1 MFESLDLR
9 CLADPRDPRAI
20 PDAPVTPSSDQRVSP
35 STRRGLL
42 LVLQLARLFLAG
54 LVVDPAWAE
63 APSSAAAAAPLA
75 TGRFGQEV
83 ARHREVQAGLP
94 SGDVRRIVMLG
105 DGSEMQAFTAGGPA
119 RWTGDGWQPEPKAA
133 IPPAPRDL
141 DPAADVRQWAASQDG
156 WQVAATARGLLARRG
171 SDDWQP
177 LAVLDREGRQWG
189 VSDVRGVT
197 FDHQGRLW
205 FATRAGVGC
214 LEQDG
219 WRFYTGLDGLP
230 YNDFTCCAAGGDGSV
245 WFGTRRGAIRF
256 HDGQWSYRQG
266 PRWLPHDEVR
276 DISINAAG
284 DAWLA
289 TANGVGCIRREPMTL
304 REKADYYDQ
313 EIDRSLKRTPYGY
326 VSEGYLPT
334 AGDKSVVRLRDN
346 DNDGLWTAMYGAS
359 QCYAWA
365 VTKSPLSKRRATQAF
380 EALRFLQDVT
390 QGGDPSPPAGY
401 VARSILPTDGP
412 NPNEG
417 QLARDRQT
425 QARDRLW
432 KAYEPRWPRSAD
444 GRWYWKS
451 DTSSDELDG
460 HYFLYA
466 LYYDLVA
473 ETPAEKQRARET
485 VARLTDHLID
495 HHFVLLDHDG
505 RPTRW
510 ANFRPESLNYD
521 IDWAH
526 ERGLNSLSM
535 LSYLVTARHMT
546 GDERYARVAEELCE
560 KHAYHTNLLIPKFQ
574 RGIGSG
580 NQSDDEMAFMSF
592 YNLLKYT
599 PESDLRQ
606 RYLGAFYWY
615 WTLEQPE
622 RNPFFHFAY
631 AAFGQGRQIS
641 DPFGSLDISPH
652 GDWLQDSAS
661 ALRGFPLDR
670 IDWPHANSH
679 RLDLIPLPPQNS
691 NGGMG
696 LDYSRQRGYRVDGKV
711 LPVEE
716 RFFAHYN
723 TDPWHLDTNG
733 SGHELA
739 SGTVFLLPYYMG
751 RYHGFLA
758 D

>member
-1 MFESLDLR
+1 MSDRLNRRPLSASQSAHPNALR
-9 CLADPRDPRAI
+9 LAAC
-20 PDAPVTPSSDQRVSP
+20 VSDNRLARFV
-35 STRRGLL
+35 RNVLL
-42 LVLQLARLFLAG
+42 FGALVLAPDRCR
-54 LVVDPAWAE
+54 AWSDTAE
-63 APSSAAAAAPLA
+63 APVA
-75 TGRFGQEV
+75 TGVYRQEV
-83 ARHREVQAGLP
+83 ARHRETQAGLP
-94 SGDVRRIVMLG
+94 SSDVRRIL
-105 DGSEMQAFTAGGPA
+105 MQGEGHLLLAFTANGPA
-119 RWTGDGWQPEPKAA
+119 RWTGMEWKPEPAA
-133 IPPAPRDL
+133 TLPAAPRDL
-141 DPAADVRQWAASQDG
+141 EASLEVRQWTTSSDG
-156 WQVAATARGLLARRG
+156 GQVAATARGLFARRG
-171 SDDWQP
+171 TDAWQP
-177 LAVLDREGRQWG
+177 LVVLDREGRQWG

-197 FDHQGRLW
+197 FDRDGRLW
-205 FATRAGVGC
+205 FATLAGVAC
-214 LEQDG
+214 RERDE
-219 WRFYTGLDGLP
+219 WRFFTGRDGLP

-256 HDGQWSYRQG
+256 HEGQWSYRQG
-266 PRWLPHDEVR
+266 LRWLPDDEVR
-276 DISINAAG
+276 DIAVNSAG
-284 DAWLA
+284 DAMLA
-289 TANGVGCIRREPMTL
+289 TAKGVGWIQRQPMTL
-304 REKADYYDQ
+304 REKADYYDH
-313 EIDRSLKRTPYGY
+313 EIDRSLKRTAYGY
-326 VSEGYLPT
+326 VSEGSLPT

-365 VTKSPLSKRRATQAF
+365 VTHSPVSKRRATQAF

-390 QGGDPSPPAGY
+390 QGGSHSPPPGY
-401 VARSILPTDGP
+401 VARSILSTDGP
-412 NPNEG
+412 DPNDG
-417 QLARDRQT
+417 QLQRDRQT

-432 KAYEPRWPRSAD
+432 KTYEPRWPRSAD

-460 HYFLYA
+460 HYFLYG
-466 LYYDLVA
+466 LYHDLVA
-473 ETPAEKQRARET
+473 ETPAEKQRVAET

-495 HHFVLLDHDG
+495 QHFVLMDHDG

-510 ANFRPESLNYD
+510 ANFRPEALNHD

-535 LSYLVTARHMT
+535 LSYLSTAHHVT
-546 GDERYARVAEELCE
+546 GDARYERVAEELR
-560 KHAYHTNLLIPKFQ
+560 KRHAYHTNLIVPKFQ

-599 PESDLRQ
+599 PESELRQ

-631 AAFGQGRQIS
+631 AAFGRGREIS
-641 DPFGSLDISPH
+641 DPFGSLDISPQ
-652 GDWLQDSAS
+652 GDWLQDSVT

-679 RLDLIPLPPQNS
+679 RIDLVRLPPQNS

-696 LDYSRQRGYRVDGKV
+696 LDHSGERGYRVDGKV

-723 TDPWHLDTNG
+723 TDPWHLDSRG